1 MYKLGVTGPVASGK
15 TALTR
20 ILGKLPG
27 TLVVD
32 VDQMA
37 KGLYVPGSQAY
48 LQVTA
53 AFKHYAIIDSAGQ
66 VNRRKLGQVVFADP
80 EQLEVLNRIC
90 FPLLGKEIAA
100 RLNATTGWKLA
111 VIDAGVLLQAGW
123 DSLCDEV
130 WTTVVKEEVAVE
142 RVMKR
147 DGLSR
152 QEAVNRVASQMPL
165 SERMRRSKVALE
177 TNGSV
182 EELEAKVKS
191 ELQRLNWLWASN
203 SK

>member
-27 TLVVD
+27 TLVLD

-37 KGLYVPGSQAY
+37 KGLYVPGSQVY
-48 LQVTA
+48 LQVTQ
-53 AFKHYAIIDSAGQ
+53 AFKHYSILDSAGQ
-66 VNRRKLGQVVFADP
+66 VNRRKLGQVVFSAP
-80 EQLEVLNRIC
+80 EQLEALNRIC
-90 FPLLGKEIAA
+90 FPQLRLEIEG
-100 RLNATTGWKLA
+100 RLRTATGWKLA
-111 VIDAGVLLQAGW
+111 VIDAGVLLQANW

-130 WTTVVKEEVAVE
+130 WTTVVKEEIAVE
-142 RVMKR
+142 RIMER

-152 QEAVNRVASQMPL
+152 SEAVSRVASQMPL
-165 SERMRRSKVALE
+165 SERLRRCKVALE

-182 EELEAKVKS
+182 QELEIKVQR
-191 ELQRLNWLWASN
+191 ELKRLKWLWPTS
-203 SK
+203 